1 MLIYKLKQNSKQ
13 QTGLNYVIYVEMT
26 NLKFSLTSQC
36 HETAILL
43 TIFKKEKSYLA
54 RYCLTASQ

>member
-36 HETAILL
+36 HETAIR
-43 TIFKKEKSYLA
+43 KKLSGQVLSN
-54 RYCLTASQ
+54 SQSMKAHVD